1 MAAQIDAAK
10 QKAEQAKQKAED
22 VIGKEKLSGL
32 SLYSRFALAGA
43 VCCSVTHGGFT
54 PVEYVCKASSSHCT
68 LLGNS

>member
-10 QKAEQAKQKAED
+10 QKAEQAAQKVED
-22 VIGKEKLSGL
+22 VVGKEKLSGL

-54 PVEYVCKASSSHCT
+54 PVEYVYKGSSSDNAR
-68 LLGNS
+68 LGNS